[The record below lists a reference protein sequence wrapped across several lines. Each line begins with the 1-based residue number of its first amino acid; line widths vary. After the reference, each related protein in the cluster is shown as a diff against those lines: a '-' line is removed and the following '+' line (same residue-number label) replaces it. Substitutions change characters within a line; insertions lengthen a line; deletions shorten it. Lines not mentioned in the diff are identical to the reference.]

1 MKLEKQLKKRGSGI
15 TLKKNEIKDVM
26 KVIKSLE
33 NRGILLEGNT
43 RIITIQEGRFLN
55 ILRPLMT
62 AGLPLMKNVLIPLAK
77 SILIPLGLTAAASV
91 TDATIQKK
99 IYGSGTTSLI
109 ISNEEIEDILKIV
122 QSPE

>member
-33 NRGILLEGNT
+33 NRGILLKGNT

-91 TDATIQKK
+91 TDSTIQKK

>member
-33 NRGILLEGNT
+33 NRGILLKGNT

-99 IYGSGTTSLI
+99 IYGSGATSLI

>member
-1 MKLEKQLKKRGSGI
+1 MKLEKQLKKKGSGI

-33 NRGILLEGNT
+33 NRGILLKGNT

-55 ILRPLMT
+55 FLRPLMT
-62 AGLPLMKNVLIPLAK
+62 ASLPLMKNVLIPLAK

>member
-33 NRGILLEGNT
+33 NRGILLKGNT

-91 TDATIQKK
+91 TDAAIQKK
-99 IYGSGTTSLI
+99 IYGSGTTSII